1 MKSLFRFIAL
11 AFFFLSASLV
21 MDAKGKDEV
30 VRILSIGNSFSV
42 DALENHFYEL
52 ATAAGKKVI
61 VGNMYIGGCS
71 LKRHLNNA
79 EEDLPAYT
87 YYKRGLDGRNVRTK
101 EVTLATAL
109 ADEQWDYVSFQ
120 QQSGRS
126 GIYATWE
133 KSLPALVE
141 YVEARVPEDAVMM
154 LHQTWA
160 YDQIAKNKE
169 FVRYDKDQMKMY
181 NAIMDAVSRASDM
194 SGVRMVIPSGTAV
207 QNART
212 TSLVG
217 LMCRDGYHLNKVYG
231 RYVVACT
238 WLYKVLGVN
247 PIGNSYSPEGMT
259 PQQKE
264 FAQRA
269 AYEAVKHPWK
279 ITKLVD
285 PNVVNVKVSPD
296 KVVGPVKIMNAA
308 NNGPIEGNTDA
319 YAALRIPYARTH
331 DTALC
336 EQYGAKHCVDITC
349 IFPDFDAD
357 VNAPESYDFTLTD
370 ILIERMI
377 KAGTQPFFRLGQ
389 SIEHREKKYGIYPP
403 ADFLKWAQICE
414 HIIRHYNEGWADGFH
429 HGIEYWEIWNE
440 PDLEYEDEKWKVN
453 PRTWAGPPEL
463 FNEFYVVAA
472 KHLRSCF
479 PDIKIGGP
487 AFADPLRY
495 MDDFLDYVKKH
506 DAPLDF
512 FSWHRYDCYPLKF
525 VDRVDRV
532 RRKLDKKGFTDVPS
546 ILNEWNYVRS
556 WSEPD
561 KYSTIV
567 KRNEKGAA
575 YVAAV
580 MCEAQNHPVDMLM
593 YYDLRPNT
601 PWNGAFES
609 WTQFIQP
616 TYYALLYWNAIK
628 DCGTQVALSTDSPDM
643 YACAA
648 SDGRKTAVLLSNYF
662 ELEYQERDRRV
673 NVSVPDGVTSVQ
685 CRITDVEGMDKEM
698 VLTPKKGCVTVKMKA
713 NSVALLQY

>member
-1 MKSLFRFIAL
+1 MMYFFRLVFSI
-11 AFFFLSASLV
+11 FLCLCTSLV
-21 MDAKGKDEV
+21 VNAKEKDDV

-42 DALENHFYEL
+42 DAIENHFHEL
-52 ATAAGKKVI
+52 ASAAGRKVI

-71 LKRHLNNA
+71 LEKHLRNA
-79 EEDLPAYT
+79 KENISAYT
-87 YYKRGLDGRNVRTK
+87 YSKRGLDGKNRRTK
-101 EVTLATAL
+101 QVSLETAL

-120 QQSGRS
+120 QQSALS
-126 GIYATWE
+126 GIYRSWE
-133 KSLPALVE
+133 ESLPALVK
-141 YVEARVPEDAVMM
+141 YVKARVPEDAVMM

-160 YDQIAKNKE
+160 YDQISQNKG
-169 FVRYDKDQMKMY
+169 FVRYDNDQMKMY
-181 NAIMDAVSRASDM
+181 HAIVDALRQTSDM
-194 SGVRMVIPSGTAV
+194 SGIRVVIPSGTAV

-217 LMCRDGYHLNKVYG
+217 LMCRDGYHLNKVFG

-247 PIGNSYSPEGMT
+247 PLGNPYCPAGMSDS
-259 PQQKE
+259 QKE

-269 AYEAVKHPWK
+269 AYEAVKHPWR
-279 ITKLVD
+279 ITPLVD
-285 PNVVNVKVSPD
+285 PYVVNVEVHPE
-296 KVVGPVKIMNAA
+296 KVVGPVKLMNAA
-308 NNGPIEGNTDA
+308 NNGPVKGNFDA

-357 VNAPESYDFTLTD
+357 VDAPESYDFLLTD
-370 ILIERMI
+370 LLIERMI

-389 SIEHREKKYGIYPP
+389 SIEHRAKKYGVYPP
-403 ADFLKWAQICE
+403 KDFHKWAQICE
-414 HIIRHYNEGWADGFH
+414 HIIRHYNEGWADGYH
-429 HGIEYWEIWNE
+429 YGIEYWEIWNE
-440 PDLEYEDEKWKVN
+440 PDLDYKKDKWKVN
-453 PRTWAGPPEL
+453 PRTWAGSPEL
-463 FNEFYVVAA
+463 FNEFYVVAS
-472 KHLRSCF
+472 KYLRSCF

-487 AFADPLRY
+487 AFADAVRY

-512 FSWHRYDCYPLKF
+512 FSWHRYDCYPLKYVYM
-525 VDRVDRV
+525 VDMV
-532 RRKLDKKGFTDVPS
+532 RKKLDKKGFAHVPS

-580 MCEAQNHPVDMLM
+580 MCESQNHPVDMLM
-593 YYDLRPNT
+593 YYDLRPDT
-601 PWNGAFES
+601 RWNGAFES
-609 WTQFIQP
+609 HTHFLQP
-616 TYYALLYWNAIK
+616 SYYSLLYWSFIR
-628 DCGTQVALSTDSPDM
+628 DCGTQVALASDSPDI

-648 SDGRKTAVLLSNYF
+648 SDGTKTAVLLSSYY
-662 ELEYQERDRRV
+662 EQEFQAKDRRV
-673 NVSVPDGVTSVQ
+673 NVTVPEGVASVQ
-685 CRITDVEGMDKEM
+685 CRITDADGLDRKMILE
-698 VLTPKKGCVTVKMKA
+698 PKKGRVTVKMKG